1 MFSLSTRLRPTLLT
15 TCLRANSTQVQKQQL
30 TDAERHATEHM
41 GIQMHPKFYEK
52 EVKSTSIKELE
63 FVRHPFYD
71 MAKFYQL

>member
-1 MFSLSTRLRPTLLT
+1 
-15 TCLRANSTQVQKQQL
+15 VQKQQL